1 MEVAIMKTY
10 VVKCEVDMRPD
21 EIREVIVVS
30 HRYCNAINK
39 AIRQLKEDGYFDIH
53 PISCSEIQ

>member
-1 MEVAIMKTY
+1 MKTY